1 MAFDTYTPLFS
12 EILEKVAKLKT
23 KKDKIEYLQKYNTDA
38 LRMVI
43 KSSFDPKIEWA
54 LPEGDVP
61 YTPNEAPE
69 GTEHT
74 VLSQEARTLFNFIRG
89 GNGQLTQNKRET
101 MFVQMLEGLHAD
113 EAKLIVA
120 AKDKKLHQVYKG
132 LSANVVKEA
141 FNWTDEYMVD
151 DGEERVVYPQ
161 RPGMASG
168 G

>member
-12 EILEKVAKLKT
+12 EILTKVAKLKT
-23 KKDKIEYLQKYNTDA
+23 KKDKVEYLQKYNTDA

-43 KSSFDPKIEWA
+43 KASFDPKIEWA

-61 YTPNEAPE
+61 YRANEAPE

-74 VLSQEARTLFNFIRG
+74 LLSQEARTLFNFIRG